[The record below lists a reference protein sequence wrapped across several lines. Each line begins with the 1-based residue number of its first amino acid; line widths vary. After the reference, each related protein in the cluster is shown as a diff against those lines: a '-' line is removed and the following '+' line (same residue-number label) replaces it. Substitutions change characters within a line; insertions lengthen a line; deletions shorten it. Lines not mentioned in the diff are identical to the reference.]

1 MDYLK
6 DKTIRTLTWLGKY
19 TKIDMLYLAKGSFWG
34 SISQISTALMAL
46 GLAMAFARLV
56 PKEVYGQYK
65 YILSIISLLST
76 LSLTG
81 LNMAVLQSVSSG
93 YEGTIKYAF
102 WQNIRWS
109 ALFFLAAGII
119 SIYYFLHNQ
128 FTLGI
133 SMLIAGCLWPF
144 FTSTNLY
151 SSLLIAKKDFKRV
164 TIYFDLIGNIVP
176 YLAIFGTMFVTQN
189 PVWFVAV
196 YIISNTVIGLIL
208 YARITTIYK
217 PNTKVD
223 PGVLGY
229 SKHLSAIGILNT
241 IADNMDQILV
251 FHYVGAAQLAVY
263 NFATAIPDQ
272 IKGPVKNLLNLLLPK
287 FTERTDKE
295 IHATMNNKFLLLF
308 LACLIIVVGY
318 IITAPFIYKIFFPQY
333 LDSVIYS
340 QIFSLSILSFA
351 GTPSYIYLSARKK
364 VRELYI
370 ANTIGSIL
378 QIIVVF
384 VGIYM
389 WGLIGL
395 VVARVLM
402 RIISSII
409 GIVLYRQ
416 SRVFA

>member
-1 MDYLK
+1 
-6 DKTIRTLTWLGKY
+6 
-19 TKIDMLYLAKGSFWG
+19 
-34 SISQISTALMAL
+34 
-46 GLAMAFARLV
+46 
-56 PKEVYGQYK
+56 
-65 YILSIISLLST
+65 
-76 LSLTG
+76 
-81 LNMAVLQSVSSG
+81 
-93 YEGTIKYAF
+93 
-102 WQNIRWS
+102 
-109 ALFFLAAGII
+109 
-119 SIYYFLHNQ
+119 
-128 FTLGI
+128 
-133 SMLIAGCLWPF
+133 MLIAGCLWPF